1 MRSKI
6 ITTQKKIKYTKSTSR
21 SGRAGKKDKQKY
33 WKIDQMSENGLIN
46 ACIKEPASM
55 QPALTDSSEKRG
67 KGELNQLKNLHTIQL
82 LFVYTI

>member
-1 MRSKI
+1 
-6 ITTQKKIKYTKSTSR
+6 
-21 SGRAGKKDKQKY
+21 
-33 WKIDQMSENGLIN
+33 MSENGLIN